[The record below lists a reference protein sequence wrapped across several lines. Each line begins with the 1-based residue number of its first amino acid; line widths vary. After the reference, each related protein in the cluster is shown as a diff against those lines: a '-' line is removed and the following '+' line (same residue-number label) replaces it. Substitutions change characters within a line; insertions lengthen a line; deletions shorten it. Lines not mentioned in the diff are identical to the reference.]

1 MPKYQ
6 YKAIDSTGKIIRG
19 KVVSLSM
26 ADVEENLSRKG
37 LTLIKSK
44 PLKKGIRGKLEY
56 VGKIKPRILIEF
68 YHRLSQT
75 LVMGLPMLTA
85 LEENA
90 KILPSKSFSMVVTE
104 VKVSIE
110 SGKTLYEAMSRYP
123 KVFNKLD
130 LAIIRLGEQ
139 SGVLPN
145 AMKDLADF
153 LEWKEDIRSTI
164 KKATIYPSFVIF
176 IIIAVIGVWVGY
188 VLPQMA
194 VLLTEMGVALPEVT
208 KTILSTS
215 LFFQENWMWI
225 IGLVFAGLLFLY
237 MFQSSKKGKILFHKL
252 LLQVPIVGNVA
263 RNIALARLSQNFATM
278 YQSGMI
284 IGSIFEIL
292 TDNII
297 GNRYLEERLAKAFQE
312 IQRGK
317 PIAGGFEIAGG
328 FPPLFLGA
336 IKNGEMTGTLDE
348 SFNRLGDYYDG
359 EVKRA
364 VQVMVN
370 ALEPMTIIFLGGVF
384 ALIILSIMLPLYD
397 VIGQIK

>member
-44 PLKKGIRGKLEY
+44 PLKKGIRGKLQY
-56 VGKIKPRILIEF
+56 AGKIKPRILIEF

-75 LVMGLPMLTA
+75 LVMGLPILTA

-90 KILPSKSFSMVVTE
+90 KIFPSKSFSMVITE

-110 SGKTLYEAMSRYP
+110 SGKTLYEAMSQYP

-139 SGVLPN
+139 SGVLPK

-153 LEWKEDIRSTI
+153 IEWKENIRSTI
-164 KKATIYPSFVIF
+164 KKATIYPSFVILV
-176 IIIAVIGVWVGY
+176 IIAVIGVWVGY

-194 VLLTEMGVALPEVT
+194 VLLAEMGVALPEVT
-208 KTILSTS
+208 KTILSVS
-215 LFFQENWMWI
+215 LFFQENWIWI
-225 IGLVFAGLLFLY
+225 IGLLFAGLLFLY
-237 MFQSSKKGKILFHKL
+237 MVQKLKKGKILFHKL

-284 IGSIFEIL
+284 ISSIFEIL

-297 GNRYLEERLAKAFQE
+297 GNRYLEERMARAFQE
-312 IQRGK
+312 IQRGQ
-317 PIAGGFEIAGG
+317 PIASGFETAGG

-336 IKNGEMTGTLDE
+336 IKNGEMTGTIDE
-348 SFNRLGDYYDG
+348 SFKRLGDYYDG
-359 EVKRA
+359 EVKRT
-364 VQVMVN
+364 VEVMVN
-370 ALEPMTIIFLGGVF
+370 ALEPITIIFLGGVF

-397 VIGQIK
+397 VIGQIQ

>member
-56 VGKIKPRILIEF
+56 AGKIKPRILIEF

-194 VLLTEMGVALPEVT
+194 GLLTEMGVALPEIT

-215 LFFQENWMWI
+215 LFFSRKLDVDHRPCLRRAIISIYVSEVQKRENI
-225 IGLVFAGLLFLY
+225 VSQAPFTGSNSRKCRQKHRPCTFKPKLRDHV
-237 MFQSSKKGKILFHKL
+237 SVRHDHK
-252 LLQVPIVGNVA
+252 QHI
-263 RNIALARLSQNFATM
+263 
-278 YQSGMI
+278 
-284 IGSIFEIL
+284 
-292 TDNII
+292 
-297 GNRYLEERLAKAFQE
+297 
-312 IQRGK
+312 
-317 PIAGGFEIAGG
+317 
-328 FPPLFLGA
+328 
-336 IKNGEMTGTLDE
+336 
-348 SFNRLGDYYDG
+348 
-359 EVKRA
+359 
-364 VQVMVN
+364 
-370 ALEPMTIIFLGGVF
+370 
-384 ALIILSIMLPLYD
+384 
-397 VIGQIK
+397 